1 VESKK
6 DDLDSRF
13 RIPFDTVGMDFLD
26 LGKAGDGNRYLLV
39 VTDYVTRWAIAIPT
53 RDRKAT
59 TVAETLVMRVICQQS
74 APAKLLSDQGAEFL
88 SEVKYVR
95 CL

>member
-39 VTDYVTRWAIAIPT
+39 VTDYVTR
-53 RDRKAT
+53 
-59 TVAETLVMRVICQQS
+59 
-74 APAKLLSDQGAEFL
+74 
-88 SEVKYVR
+88 
-95 CL
+95 